1 MTLRPWLPPAT
12 LLDHPLFLVRSNHP
26 LWQQQVALG
35 MDGREKRQGLWA
47 EKNPQ
52 TLTSNRMTGPR
63 TRMRL
68 RPGAGDEVPL
78 RIQKYRRK
86 VFAA

>member
-1 MTLRPWLPPAT
+1 
-12 LLDHPLFLVRSNHP
+12 
-26 LWQQQVALG
+26 